1 MNKYVKNGIIVI
13 VPLIVGYIIG
23 VLFPIEI
30 LKPNFP
36 ETDILNKSEY
46 YRFVVSLI
54 AAFITLCAVI
64 VALFKDDLREYWKR
78 PILDFFEPTEMTI
91 EEFNTN
97 SESGSSTDNLVANKY
112 ISRIEI
118 KNNGNLPSINTEIFI
133 EKLEFKEKDTNI
145 IQTIECYGKPLE
157 WNGTESTSMILPVG
171 AKKLIDITKITA
183 PEKVSRPDSQTT
195 KNPSKIIIG
204 GIENNKEQTKG
215 TWYATFGL
223 YAQNHKPISFKIEM
237 EWTGIWKPRL
247 TEFKTQYQIKK
258 VK

>member
-1 MNKYVKNGIIVI
+1 MNKYIKKGTIIV
-13 VPLIVGYIIG
+13 VPLVVGYIFGQI
-23 VLFPIEI
+23 FPIDI

-36 ETDILNKSEY
+36 ENEVLNKSEY
-46 YRFVVSLI
+46 YKFIVSVI
-54 AAFITLCAVI
+54 AAFITFCAVV

-78 PILDFFEPTEMTI
+78 PILDFSEPSQMTI
-91 EEFNTN
+91 EEFNNN
-97 SESGSSTDNLVANKY
+97 SESGSSTDNLIAKIY

-145 IQTIECYGKPLE
+145 IQQIECYGKPLL
-157 WNGTESTSMILPVG
+157 WNGTESTSMILPAG

-183 PEKVSRPDSQTT
+183 PEKISTPDSQTT
-195 KNPSKIIIG
+195 KYPSKVIIG
-204 GIENNKEQTKG
+204 GIENHKEQIKG

-223 YAQNHKPISFKIEM
+223 YAQNHNSISFKIEM

-258 VK
+258 V

>member
-1 MNKYVKNGIIVI
+1 MNKKYLKYGLLV
-13 VPLIVGYIIG
+13 LSLLVGYIIG
-23 VLFPIEI
+23 NYFPIEI

-36 ETDILNKSEY
+36 ETDTLSKSEY
-46 YRFVVSLI
+46 YRFIVSIISALI
-54 AAFITLCAVI
+54 TFCAVM

-78 PILDFFEPTEMTI
+78 PKLIFSEPSQMTT
-91 EEFNTN
+91 EEFNNN
-97 SESGSSTDNLVANKY
+97 SETGSSTDTLVANKY

-118 KNNGNLPSINTEIFI
+118 KNNGNLPSINTEIFL

-145 IQTIECYGKPLE
+145 LQAIECYGKPLE
-157 WNGTESTSMILPVG
+157 WNGSESTSMVLPAG
-171 AKKLIDITKITA
+171 AKKLIDIVTITS
-183 PEKVSRPDSQTT
+183 PEKISRPDSPTS

-204 GIENNKEQTKG
+204 GIQNTKEQIKG

-223 YAQNHKPISFKIEM
+223 YSQNHSPISFKIEM

-258 VK
+258 V